1 MKVRRI
7 LIIILIAVIITAAFT
22 IGLEFLSKRNNT
34 PGTITDEPIVVTIN
48 PQTPDTE
55 EGNEPSNPET
65 EIAESS
71 SSQTPDTTSVIED
84 ETEETSEPAA
94 EQAKREI
101 VNFETDPAK
110 IVVPDDTHDELEI
123 RVKAIIEENEE
134 NENDVPEDGNTNSTA
149 SAKKKTSSDGPNVG
163 LLILLGVLVLAFVGV
178 FFYMNKLKNGGG
190 KKKGY

>member
-22 IGLEFLSKRNNT
+22 IGLEFLSKKNDK
-34 PGTITDEPIVVTIN
+34 PKTITDEPIVVTIN
-48 PQTPDTE
+48 PQTPETT
-55 EGNEPSNPET
+55 EGNEVTNPET
-65 EIAESS
+65 GTVEVNPAEK
-71 SSQTPDTTSVIED
+71 QDTVQIIED
-84 ETEETSEPAA
+84 NSDKTQEPVV

-123 RVKAIIEENEE
+123 RVKAIIEETESEE
-134 NENDVPEDGNTNSTA
+134 IDTTEDGSSNSTA
-149 SAKKKTSSDGPNVG
+149 TNKKKASSEGPNVG
-163 LLILLGVLVLAFVGV
+163 LLIVFGILVVAFVGV
-178 FFYMNKLKNGGG
+178 FIYMNKLKNGNG